1 MPRINVGKK
10 EGPPKK
16 VAANDSKKTTAQL
29 DDEMASADLVLQE
42 YLTRSREN
50 SVRSSSPRSIG

>member
-1 MPRINVGKK
+1 VGKK
-10 EGPPKK
+10 EGPSKK

>member
-16 VAANDSKKTTAQL
+16 VAANDSKTTAQL